1 MAKQEIEMTKEELMK
16 RLRENQEKIQN
27 EFIDKILDSVEFLLE
42 KANRRDY
49 KATEHEREQFGKIYT
64 IIVNM
69 NNWF

>member
-1 MAKQEIEMTKEELMK
+1 MTKEEVMRK
-16 RLRENQEKIQN
+16 LRESQEQIQN

-49 KATEHEREQFGKIYT
+49 KPTDHEREQFGKIY
-64 IIVNM
+64 IIIKNM

>member
-1 MAKQEIEMTKEELMK
+1 MTKEELK
-16 RLRENQEKIQN
+16 RQLRANQEQIQN

-49 KATEHEREQFGKIYT
+49 KPTDYEREQFGKIYT
-64 IIVNM
+64 IITNM

>member
-1 MAKQEIEMTKEELMK
+1 MTKEELLK
-16 RLRENQEKIQN
+16 QLRANQEQIQN

-49 KATEHEREQFGKIYT
+49 KPTDHEREQFGKIYA
-64 IIVNM
+64 IITNM